1 MKLCC
6 YIAGGPPHFDDRGV
20 PSFEMS
26 HGPYKWHGPMRH
38 PNPEGPMN
46 RDQPNPLLPNPEPMH
61 PHFPG
66 QGFAMGGPQGPHG
79 GPRGPMQ
86 GGSVRGP
93 MGSLGPPGPHN
104 PMMHRMPNPM
114 QPTQQ
119 QGMMPP
125 PPRPPLMNQ
134 SMRGPNGPPG
144 PGGPQGPRPLL
155 SLPFQDRDMSSGIAN

>member
-1 MKLCC
+1 MKLC
-6 YIAGGPPHFDDRGV
+6 YYVAGGPPHFDNRGL

-26 HGPYKWHGPMRH
+26 HDSFKWHGPMRH

-66 QGFAMGGPQGPHG
+66 QGFTMGGPQGPPG

-93 MGSLGPPGPHN
+93 MASGGPGPHN

-125 PPRPPLMNQ
+125 PRPPMMNQ
-134 SMRGPNGPPG
+134 SMRGPTGPPG

-155 SLPFQDRDMSSGIAN
+155 SLPFQDRDISSGIAN